1 MAKGNLKGSKS
12 GDRAVPLWCQGLM
25 EFSLLGAVFTCIFL
39 NGVLDQETV
48 RTICVGLMA
57 LLTLMW
63 ILHGIFLRWIPVKFS
78 LSTLAAVA
86 MAIYMLA
93 VHFKD
98 IQGEGQILLLCLP
111 VFLAIPGA
119 FTANQVSRLLA
130 FFCCVGG
137 AQAFFILLKPTLID
151 KNDSFVASLREGSP
165 VTGTMGSEAELAT
178 LLVLSICATAAF
190 ALRSLLVLV
199 PGNRSGTRFKINL
212 IGSSGFNLALLGI
225 MSALL
230 SIMSLFLC
238 QSLFPFATMAMIFLI
253 LVILLARKGILS
265 GFLAALSI
273 ILMILL
279 GGLDLSRPADGGLTL
294 SAEALSGNLIRW
306 AAGTDERINSEEIN
320 TALSEEDALPP
331 PNVWKE
337 TVERG
342 FWARIADRF
351 DHTVLFMFLG
361 LLAIFLVEGF
371 RSLIIYKDTQPILQ
385 AGSLAGI
392 IGAGLIGLW
401 GDFSASQG
409 IALILAAF
417 FGMAVAGGE
426 YDEEYEEVEFLS

>member
-1 MAKGNLKGSKS
+1 
-12 GDRAVPLWCQGLM
+12 M
-25 EFSLLGAVFTCIFL
+25 ETLVTVIHIF
-39 NGVLDQETV
+39 V
-48 RTICVGLMA
+48 
-57 LLTLMW
+57 
-63 ILHGIFLRWIPVKFS
+63 
-78 LSTLAAVA
+78 
-86 MAIYMLA
+86 
-93 VHFKD
+93 
-98 IQGEGQILLLCLP
+98 CL
-111 VFLAIPGA
+111 
-119 FTANQVSRLLA
+119 
-130 FFCCVGG
+130 
-137 AQAFFILLKPTLID
+137 
-151 KNDSFVASLREGSP
+151 
-165 VTGTMGSEAELAT
+165 
-178 LLVLSICATAAF
+178 
-190 ALRSLLVLV
+190 
-199 PGNRSGTRFKINL
+199 
-212 IGSSGFNLALLGI
+212 
-225 MSALL
+225 
-230 SIMSLFLC
+230 
-238 QSLFPFATMAMIFLI
+238 FLI

-294 SAEALSGNLIRW
+294 SAEALSGNLIRL